1 MKMKKLKRVFA
12 VTLAAMMTVGM
23 LATSAYAD
31 GETTTDTDGI
41 KDRHVHS
48 VTVSKTVEVSRN
60 GTLLP
65 DEKFKITMVPA
76 TSDQLVD
83 ADGNAVTNSE
93 GVKIQAGHELE
104 NDTIEFEFN
113 ASDSTAT
120 GSVTKSDTF
129 NFEFEDPYTST
140 GVYRYYVT
148 ETCPLTDEDGNPLT
162 DEDGNRVY
170 SNGYITYDQ
179 TQYIVDLYILQDSA
193 TDQFMVSTY
202 VLQDSKA
209 AKPQNISFTNK
220 ITCSD
225 LKIFKK
231 VVGTEY
237 SKGELYTF
245 RLLIPVG
252 GTTITLKE
260 GQTFTAY
267 LKDANGIVVD
277 TENNRT
283 DADGKIAI
291 KVGGDDLEADMT
303 EGTTFQMKAGEYL
316 DIVGAPA
323 TMVYKVEE
331 VVEDATVNASKL
343 SLVEEGYTTTYDYK
357 EYGKNKSETRP
368 EDNEIIGKSGNSVTG
383 TINTESNEV
392 TFTNTR
398 QVSVGTGINLTMLP
412 YALITLCAICGG
424 ILFISRKRRVDR

>member
-1 MKMKKLKRVFA
+1 MKMRKLKRVFA

-31 GETTTDTDGI
+31 GETTDTDGI
-41 KDRHVHS
+41 KDQHVDS
-48 VTVSKTVEVSRN
+48 ITVSKTVEVSKN

-65 DEKFKITMVPA
+65 DEKFEITMVPA
-76 TSDQLVD
+76 TSAQLVKE
-83 ADGNAVTNSE
+83 DGSAVTNSE

-129 NFEFEDPYTST
+129 NFQFKKPYTAT

-148 ETCPLTDEDGNPLT
+148 ETCPLTDDEGNT
-162 DEDGNRVY
+162 VY

-179 TQYIVDLYILQDSA
+179 TQYIVDLYILQDSV

-225 LKIFKK
+225 LKIYKK
-231 VVGTEY
+231 VDGTEY

-252 GTTITLKE
+252 GTTINLKD

-267 LKDANGIVVD
+267 LRDANGTVVD
-277 TENNRT
+277 TENGRT
-283 DADGKIAI
+283 DAEGKVAI
-291 KVGGDDLEADMT
+291 KVGGKNLEDAMT

-316 DIVGAPA
+316 DIIGAPA

-331 VVEDATVNASKL
+331 VVNDATVNASKL

-357 EYGKNKSETRP
+357 EYGTNDSETQP
-368 EDNEIIGKSGNSVTG
+368 EKGQISGVSGSSVIG

-412 YALITLCAICGG
+412 YALITLCAICGS

>member
-1 MKMKKLKRVFA
+1 
-12 VTLAAMMTVGM
+12 
-23 LATSAYAD
+23 
-31 GETTTDTDGI
+31 
-41 KDRHVHS
+41 
-48 VTVSKTVEVSRN
+48 
-60 GTLLP
+60 
-65 DEKFKITMVPA
+65 
-76 TSDQLVD
+76 
-83 ADGNAVTNSE
+83 
-93 GVKIQAGHELE
+93 
-104 NDTIEFEFN
+104 
-113 ASDSTAT
+113 
-120 GSVTKSDTF
+120 
-129 NFEFEDPYTST
+129 
-140 GVYRYYVT
+140 
-148 ETCPLTDEDGNPLT
+148 
-162 DEDGNRVY
+162 
-170 SNGYITYDQ
+170 
-179 TQYIVDLYILQDSA
+179 
-193 TDQFMVSTY
+193 MVSTY
-202 VLQDSKA
+202 VLQNSEA

-252 GTTITLKE
+252 GTTIDLAE

-283 DADGKIAI
+283 DANGKVEI
-291 KVGGDDLEADMT
+291 KVGGKNLDAAMT

-316 DIVGAPA
+316 YIVGAPA

-331 VVEDATVNASKL
+331 VVDDATVNDSKL

-357 EYGKNKSETRP
+357 EYGTNDSDTQP
-368 EDNEIIGKSGNSVTG
+368 EKGQVSGKSGNSVIG

-398 QVSVGTGINLTMLP
+398 EVTVGTGINLTMLP

>member
-76 TSDQLVD
+76 TSDQLVKE
-83 ADGNAVTNSE
+83 DGSAVTNSE

-129 NFEFEDPYTST
+129 NFEFKEPYTST

-148 ETCPLTDEDGNPLT
+148 ETCPLTDEDGN
-162 DEDGNRVY
+162 RVY
-170 SNGYITYDQ
+170 SNGYITHDQ
-179 TQYIVDLYILQDSA
+179 TQYIVDLYILQDSV

-225 LKIFKK
+225 LKIYKK

-357 EYGKNKSETRP
+357 EYGTNDSETQP
-368 EDNEIIGKSGNSVTG
+368 DKGQISGVSGSSVTG

-412 YALITLCAICGG
+412 YALITLCAVCGG